1 LLQSGK
7 QKDEGLDES
16 HRSPAFL
23 HVSARTVRLAID
35 AGELQAEQPLWD
47 GPWLVNGQELKS
59 DNAQRLKLRAQRG
72 GRRPAIPSENQNDL
86 QSSST
91 LEAMLSNGHERGS
104 PYGAR

>member
-35 AGELQAEQPLWD
+35 AGELQAEQALWD

-72 GRRPAIPSENQNDL
+72 GRRVRTAVAVMRSQAPLHSVRAYGVPP
-86 QSSST
+86 T
-91 LEAMLSNGHERGS
+91 CCRG
-104 PYGAR
+104 A